1 MSNQRRGNWTTAS
14 ASSITSD
21 AQAMK
26 LRNFFRDAKE
36 LLENNGNEDAAYYFE
51 QVMEELNNGGTL
63 PVDKSNVS
71 KLLGL

>member
-14 ASSITSD
+14 ASSVTSD

-36 LLENNGNEDAAYYFE
+36 LLENNADIVLDNIS
-51 QVMEELNNGGTL
+51 ELQLDN
-63 PVDKSNVS
+63 
-71 KLLGL
+71 